1 MDFIQFIKDNLTE
14 GYDFKIAQ
22 DLSFNFDDKRD
33 NVILRLQQ
41 GNRYKKGVVIPITIL
56 VTSDDV
62 ETMRKVWTD
71 WVNAVSDEN
80 YIEGTDNYY
89 MVFMSPSIVQTFDEL
104 SNNFYSV
111 LTIMGTIVETNNTND
126 IKKFEVSWDD
136 TFIELDIIQIGLSL
150 VYTQLT
156 EQKKNETMM
165 KTSNIGSVLSL
176 SLTTYIDDNDF
187 FNMLRSM
194 RNGVSNVGFVCRL
207 TWNNGDIETHSMQ
220 ITRQGFVKSRGELSV
235 VTIDFTK

>member
-1 MDFIQFIKDNLTE
+1 MDFIQFIKDNLAE

-62 ETMRKVWTD
+62 ETMRQVWTD

-89 MVFMSPSIVQTFDEL
+89 MVFMSPSIVQTFDEV

-126 IKKFEVSWDD
+126 IKKFEVSWGS
-136 TFIELDIIQIGLSL
+136 TFIELDIINIGLSL

-194 RNGVSNVGFVCRL
+194 RNGVSNVDFVCRL

-220 ITRQGFVKSRGELSV
+220 LTRQGFVKTRGELSV